1 MDDALVQRTP
11 AQIHARPSPQT
22 RKFVSTYL
30 HTSLFIMFV
39 TVVYFSTTVM
49 LKYVV
54 VYDACSRT
62 GPLSCTRAV
71 PTPAWWAQAGLD
83 NALVQEH
90 AGVLPDAFARLRAG
104 LQQSNTLI
112 NFYGLLE
119 ANFVLCI
126 VLNGTK
132 FGTGR

>member
-1 MDDALVQRTP
+1 
-11 AQIHARPSPQT
+11 
-22 RKFVSTYL
+22 
-30 HTSLFIMFV
+30 
-39 TVVYFSTTVM
+39 M

-90 AGVLPDAFARLRAG
+90 AGAVHAWPCPPDASARLRAG
-104 LQQSNTLI
+104 LRQSDTLV
-112 NFYGLLE
+112 NFCGLLE
-119 ANFVLCI
+119 ANFVFCI
-126 VLNGTK
+126 FPNGTK
-132 FGTGR
+132 FGTGQ